1 MFWFAAGAEVTEG
14 QGLFV
19 VEDMQMQN
27 EVQSPKAGKIT
38 ELKATADQTVNAGE
52 VLAVIE

>member
-27 EVQSPKAGKIT
+27 EVQAPKAGKIT
-38 ELKATADQTVNAGE
+38 ELKVTADQTVNAGE